1 MIKKLAPGC
10 WKTYTKG
17 AGAIYGGT
25 AMVRN
30 LFDEQLQ
37 TLKRSVISLGLLCE
51 NSLELIAAFL
61 NGNSQVEIPEIRLLY
76 QKIEN
81 KGNEIENNCFNLL
94 IRQQPVASDL
104 RQISAS
110 LKIVHDCK
118 RIGDQ
123 LVDIADL
130 FQQLAVTPD
139 GHPSMASLRQ
149 MARASKNLVGDCM
162 EAYADN
168 DLDLARS
175 ANIKDDEVDELF
187 ATVKKELALELS
199 KAQPSLADGLLNL
212 LMVAKY
218 FEKISDHAVH
228 IAKWVMYAITGQKGT
243 SA

>member
-1 MIKKLAPGC
+1 
-10 WKTYTKG
+10 
-17 AGAIYGGT
+17 
-25 AMVRN
+25 MVRN

-37 TLKRSVISLGLLCE
+37 ALKRSVISLGLLCE

-61 NGNSQVEIPEIRLLY
+61 NGSNQVELPEIRLLY
-76 QKIEN
+76 QRIETR
-81 KGNEIENNCFNLL
+81 GNEIENSCFSLVV
-94 IRQQPVASDL
+94 RQQPVASDL

-130 FQQLAVTPD
+130 CQHLELVPD
-139 GHPSMASLRQ
+139 EHASMACLRQ
-149 MARASKNLVGDCM
+149 MARASKNLVGDSM

-168 DLDLARS
+168 DLELAS
-175 ANIKDDEVDELF
+175 GANSKDDEVDALF
-187 ATVKKELALELS
+187 ATVKKDLARELS
-199 KAQPSLADGLLNL
+199 TAQPPQADGLLNL

-228 IAKWVMYAITGQKGT
+228 IAKWVMYAITGQRETGQSGT
-243 SA
+243 WD

>member
-1 MIKKLAPGC
+1 
-10 WKTYTKG
+10 
-17 AGAIYGGT
+17 
-25 AMVRN
+25 
-30 LFDEQLQ
+30 
-37 TLKRSVISLGLLCE
+37 
-51 NSLELIAAFL
+51 
-61 NGNSQVEIPEIRLLY
+61 
-76 QKIEN
+76 
-81 KGNEIENNCFNLL
+81 
-94 IRQQPVASDL
+94 
-104 RQISAS
+104 
-110 LKIVHDCK
+110 
-118 RIGDQ
+118 
-123 LVDIADL
+123 
-130 FQQLAVTPD
+130 
-139 GHPSMASLRQ
+139 MASLRQ

-199 KAQPSLADGLLNL
+199 TAQPPQADGLLNL